1 MEPEASRGGPGR
13 KALHTLIGELGWWSL
28 PSGLHSAWS
37 WDSGLLPLGR
47 TLSPGGVCL
56 HLVHRVV
63 DGSFL
68 TRRWARIDDSIGLS
82 WGVGLELLSA
92 EYVAAMAP

>member
-1 MEPEASRGGPGR
+1 M
-13 KALHTLIGELGWWSL
+13 L
-28 PSGLHSAWS
+28 
-37 WDSGLLPLGR
+37 
-47 TLSPGGVCL
+47 
-56 HLVHRVV
+56 HRVV
-63 DGSFL
+63 DGNFL